1 MFKPHIGICK
11 ECGKERLIPT
21 KNGLCIEHNEKL
33 KKEKKS
39 TRIRINEPKVQEALN
54 ELDKIVAKKK
64 FKESGFKP
72 HRGICSCGCDK
83 EGYICVRK
91 GYIQECN
98 ERIKKEKKKLSP
110 RMNPIVAKV
119 KKFKEPTGELKLF
132 KMIWES
138 RPHRCEVCGKEI
150 KEFSHNIFSHILS
163 KGSYGLLRLDE
174 NNIWI
179 MCYDFNNERGWGGCH
194 LTWEH
199 HTNDM
204 KEIPMWKPVFELADQ
219 LKQEANNKD

>member
-1 MFKPHIGICK
+1 MFKPHYGTCPD
-11 ECGKERLIPT
+11 CPPNTRALIVVRA
-21 KNGLCIEHNEKL
+21 GYCQRHNEDR
-33 KKEKKS
+33 KKVKKAL
-39 TRIRINEPKVQEALN
+39 RKRVNEPKVQEALSG
-54 ELDKIVAKKK
+54 LDKIVSK
-64 FKESGFKP
+64 
-72 HRGICSCGCDK
+72 
-83 EGYICVRK
+83 
-91 GYIQECN
+91 
-98 ERIKKEKKKLSP
+98 
-110 RMNPIVAKV
+110 

-150 KEFSHNIFSHILS
+150 KNFSHNIFSHILS
-163 KGSYGLLRLDE
+163 KGSYGELRLDE

-194 LTWEH
+194 LKWEH

-204 KEIPMWKPVFELADQ
+204 KDDPMWMPVFELAEQ